1 MLKKLIFLISIIST
15 LGIYAQENGIYFG
28 NEEFLDND
36 SSSNSKTLPFIKKD
50 NKLHFGFSA
59 GSIFTNYYGHNILS
73 NYTAPEIRYN
83 FTDRFSLSAGT
94 IFSYSSAPSY
104 FYGENGNNQ
113 VKNQNMMN
121 YYMFMQGSYLINDKL
136 RVHGSAIFDLSPQV
150 SSGHNAFNSFGF
162 DYKIG
167 DNTYVSAEVTISNSG
182 NRNPLMHYNTGGMF
196 ENSAR
201 PYNNSLFSEPF
212 PSW

>member
-1 MLKKLIFLISIIST
+1 MLKKLIFLIIIIST
-15 LGIYAQENGIYFG
+15 VELYAQEKNIYFG
-28 NEEFLDND
+28 NEDFLNSD
-36 SSSNSKTLPFIKKD
+36 SSTNSKKLPFIKED
-50 NKLHFGFSA
+50 NKLHFNFSA
-59 GSIFTNYYGHNILS
+59 GSMFTNYYGNNILS
-73 NYTAPEIRYN
+73 NFSKPEIRYN

-104 FYGENGNNQ
+104 FYGDKENDQ
-113 VKNQNMMN
+113 TKNQNMMN

-136 RVHGSAIFDLSPQV
+136 RVHGSAIFDVSPNN
-150 SSGHNAFNSFGF
+150 SRGHNTYNSFGF

-167 DNTYVSAEVTISNSG
+167 ENTFVSAEVTISNLE
-182 NRNPLMHYNTGGMF
+182 NRNPLMHYNTGGLF